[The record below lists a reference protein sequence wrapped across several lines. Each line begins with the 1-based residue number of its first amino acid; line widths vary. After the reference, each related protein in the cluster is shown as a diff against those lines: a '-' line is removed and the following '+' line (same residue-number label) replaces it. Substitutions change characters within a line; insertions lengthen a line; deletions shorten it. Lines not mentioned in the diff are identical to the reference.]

1 MLYQLAGKLL
11 VNFQGENEFAI
22 PYAKI
27 IRSWKKME
35 IENRMVVDDEW
46 DESEYGIPN
55 KARIKKQR
63 RSYEEEEYGW
73 GMENEYIV

>member
-1 MLYQLAGKLL
+1 
-11 VNFQGENEFAI
+11 
-22 PYAKI
+22 
-27 IRSWKKME
+27 ME